1 MPDSKQF
8 QRIVNR
14 SHVLQK
20 LRISN
25 GISRIEI
32 SRQLGLDR
40 STITNLVN
48 PLLEMSIVKVLSEGN
63 APSKGGRR
71 PVLLGIN
78 ENYGSILGI
87 DLQISSF
94 SAVLTNLNGEILKE
108 WSGDMKFAGMVETI
122 LGVYE
127 QLKSEIEQVP
137 VPLIGIGVGI
147 PAIVDTEKGLIH
159 KATSLHLGG
168 FDFNR
173 EAEGK
178 FPVPVIIDNDANCCA
193 WGQLERNKERKLDN
207 FLNIIW
213 KLHRLEGEEAP
224 EEIEIGMGI
233 VLGGEVYYGSGSAA
247 GELPE
252 NLLSRHAADIYRQTG
267 SGWEIDSRALTV
279 YLDSLFGFLIPIFHV
294 FDPGEIFFGGHFT
307 RFREEVEKRMAES
320 PFKVTFPRTNE
331 LDTAYGAASMF
342 VEKLFQTPM
351 LKGEKEGAEIKE
363 YDLFS
368 KLKQSR

>member
-1 MPDSKQF
+1 
-8 QRIVNR
+8 
-14 SHVLQK
+14 
-20 LRISN
+20 
-25 GISRIEI
+25 
-32 SRQLGLDR
+32 
-40 STITNLVN
+40 
-48 PLLEMSIVKVLSEGN
+48 MSIVKVLSEGT

-87 DLQISSF
+87 DLQVSSYR
-94 SAVLTNLNGEILKE
+94 AALTNLNGEILKE
-108 WSGDMKFAGMVETI
+108 WSGDMKFVGLVETI
-122 LGVYE
+122 LRIYN
-127 QLKSEIEQVP
+127 KIRDEINDIS

-147 PAIVDTEKGLIH
+147 PAIVDTENGFIH
-159 KATSLHLGG
+159 KATSFHLADL
-168 FDFNR
+168 DFNS

-233 VLGGEVYYGSGSAA
+233 VLGGEVYYGSGSAS

-252 NLLSRHAADIYRQTG
+252 DLLARDAANIYRLVDG
-267 SGWEIDSRALTV
+267 GWEIDKEALGV
-279 YLDSLFGFLIPIFHV
+279 YMDKLFSYLIPIFHV

-307 RFREEVEKRMAES
+307 RFREEVEKRMAKS
-320 PFKVTFPRTNE
+320 PFKVNFPRTND

-342 VEKLFQTPM
+342 VEKLFQTPL
-351 LKGEKEGAEIKE
+351 LKGDKEGAEIKE

-368 KLKQSR
+368 RLEQNI